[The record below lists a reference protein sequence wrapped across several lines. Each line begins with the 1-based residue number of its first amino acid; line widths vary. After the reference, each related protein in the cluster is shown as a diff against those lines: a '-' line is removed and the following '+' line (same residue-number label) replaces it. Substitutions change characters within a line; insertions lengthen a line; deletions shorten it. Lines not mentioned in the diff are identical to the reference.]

1 MCFLLSLRKPVTTH
15 IHFLHYCQ
23 NTNPHLFKIQT
34 QKHMGGPS
42 VLYRT
47 FGVYHFISLYFVA
60 EVVFIILQVYFCSI
74 YHFAQNDE
82 SFPAGS
88 FSLNFRLRH
97 LSFSWVIIFE
107 VHFLKISTSRFII
120 FLGNHFPG

>member
-1 MCFLLSLRKPVTTH
+1 MCLLLSLRKPVTTY
-15 IHFLHYCQ
+15 IHLYIIAFQ

-34 QKHMGGPS
+34 QKHMGGAS

-74 YHFAQNDE
+74 YHFAQND
-82 SFPAGS
+82 
-88 FSLNFRLRH
+88 
-97 LSFSWVIIFE
+97 
-107 VHFLKISTSRFII
+107 
-120 FLGNHFPG
+120 

>member
-1 MCFLLSLRKPVTTH
+1 MFIAQFTQTSNNTIIYTSY
-15 IHFLHYCQ
+15 IIAFQ

-60 EVVFIILQVYFCSI
+60 EVVFIILKVYFCSI
-74 YHFAQNDE
+74 YHFAQND
-82 SFPAGS
+82 
-88 FSLNFRLRH
+88 
-97 LSFSWVIIFE
+97 
-107 VHFLKISTSRFII
+107 
-120 FLGNHFPG
+120 

>member
-1 MCFLLSLRKPVTTH
+1 MCLLLSLRKPVTTH
-15 IHFLHYCQ
+15 IHLLHYCLSKHKPTLIQ
-23 NTNPHLFKIQT
+23 IQT

-74 YHFAQNDE
+74 YHFAQND
-82 SFPAGS
+82 
-88 FSLNFRLRH
+88 
-97 LSFSWVIIFE
+97 
-107 VHFLKISTSRFII
+107 
-120 FLGNHFPG
+120 